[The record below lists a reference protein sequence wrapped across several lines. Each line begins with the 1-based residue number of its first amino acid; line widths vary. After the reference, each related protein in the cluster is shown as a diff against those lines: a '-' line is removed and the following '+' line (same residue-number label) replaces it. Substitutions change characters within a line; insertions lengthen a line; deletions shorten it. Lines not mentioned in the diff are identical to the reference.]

1 MGYKLLYRSRSQ
13 PFPIDFHSSYKL
25 TAYTVTSG
33 LRTGDR
39 VDIIEWNG
47 LETFSRRVDEKNMQ
61 LHISNLAK
69 STLIWII
76 PRTQLNLWLL
86 FTRKRMKCF
95 P

>member
-1 MGYKLLYRSRSQ
+1 MGYKLLYRSISQ

-25 TAYTVTSG
+25 TSYTVTSG

-61 LHISNLAK
+61 LHISNLANC
-69 STLIWII
+69 SQVHT
-76 PRTQLNLWLL
+76 NLDNSSNA
-86 FTRKRMKCF
+86 T
-95 P
+95 